1 MGPVMGKENCKEATV
16 MSQNWS
22 VEWVSM
28 GEGTYVICS
37 GLCTNFKQ
45 TEFTFSKQADK
56 HSFRE
61 EKELIKEGEVRGCS
75 VPLLPFLPQQLSQ
88 GIDYWGDTHLI
99 PTDDLCRGKGQPPLP
114 NSLPSCL
121 GENGFLSKS
130 WHSAQA
136 SLCNPRSHRLE
147 ANCSSSPASA
157 DSEAREWDWSWFL
170 HLPGASFPFV

>member
-1 MGPVMGKENCKEATV
+1 
-16 MSQNWS
+16 
-22 VEWVSM
+22 M

-61 EKELIKEGEVRGCS
+61 EKELIKEGEVRGCP

-130 WHSAQA
+130 
-136 SLCNPRSHRLE
+136 
-147 ANCSSSPASA
+147 
-157 DSEAREWDWSWFL
+157 
-170 HLPGASFPFV
+170 